1 MWSVFGGFL
10 LYFLTSNF
18 LTVLIKPSWEEPI
31 RTIEDLLERDIVII
45 LWPNNEY
52 YIDVMRDSA
61 VEKYNKESY
70 SFRKSQIFSNNFV
83 SSWPRRVS
91 VTLTGILLTRRLRQ
105 MIKIEQL
112 KNKIRHFLSGE

>member
-1 MWSVFGGFL
+1 MWSVCGGFI

-31 RTIEDLLERDIVII
+31 RTIEDLLERDMGLI
-45 LWPNNEY
+45 LWPLNDY
-52 YIDVMRDSA
+52 YIGVMRDSA

-105 MIKIEQL
+105 MIK
-112 KNKIRHFLSGE
+112 N